1 MKLVNSVNT
10 IDINRYTK
18 LKNEISDTERK
29 IREKVKLI
37 HAIIGIDVK
46 SRGCIVLENIE
57 SVYEQYD
64 KDLYE
69 TYIVI
74 ESTEHEYDD
83 FYRNKTYLK
92 KYLFDTPDIGLRNN
106 RENFAEELEKS
117 NQIQLELKKQKED
130 TDKQAKEQELQALL
144 DRAEQLKKELGK

>member
-1 MKLVNSVNT
+1 MKSVNNVGML
-10 IDINRYTK
+10 DISRYTK
-18 LKNEISDTERK
+18 LKNEVSEIERK

-37 HAIIGIDVK
+37 HTIIGIDIK
-46 SRGCIVLENIE
+46 SHGCIVLENIE

-64 KDLYE
+64 KALYE

-83 FYRNKTYLK
+83 FYRNKTYIK
-92 KYLFDTPDIGLRNN
+92 KYLFDTPDTGLRNQ
-106 RENFAEELEKS
+106 REHFAEELEKS
-117 NQIQLELKKQKED
+117 NQIQLELMKQKEEA
-130 TDKQAKEQELQALL
+130 DKQTKEQELKTLL

>member
-1 MKLVNSVNT
+1 ML
-10 IDINRYTK
+10 DISRYTK
-18 LKNEISDTERK
+18 LKNEVSEIEQK

-37 HAIIGIDVK
+37 HTIIGIDVK
-46 SRGCIVLENIE
+46 SRGCIILENIE

-83 FYRNKTYLK
+83 FYWNNTYIK
-92 KYLFDTPDIGLRNN
+92 KYLFDTPDIGLRNQ
-106 RENFAEELEKS
+106 REHFAEELEKS
-117 NQIQLELKKQKED
+117 NQMQLALKKQKEEAA
-130 TDKQAKEQELQALL
+130 KQTKEQELKTLL

>member
-1 MKLVNSVNT
+1 MKLVNNVGML
-10 IDINRYTK
+10 DISRYTK
-18 LKNEISDTERK
+18 LKNEVSEIWRK

-46 SRGCIVLENIE
+46 SRGCTILENIE

-64 KDLYE
+64 KDLCE

-74 ESTEHEYDD
+74 ESTEHGCDDEYW
-83 FYRNKTYLK
+83 NTTYIK
-92 KYLFDTPDIGLRNN
+92 KYLFDTPDTRLRSR
-106 RENFAEELEKS
+106 REYFAEELEKS

-130 TDKQAKEQELQALL
+130 ATKQEKEQELKALL

>member
-1 MKLVNSVNT
+1 ML
-10 IDINRYTK
+10 DISRYTK
-18 LKNEISDTERK
+18 LKNEVSEIERK

-37 HAIIGIDVK
+37 HTIIGIDIK
-46 SRGCIVLENIE
+46 SHGCIVLENIE

-64 KDLYE
+64 KALYE

-83 FYRNKTYLK
+83 FYRNKTYIK
-92 KYLFDTPDIGLRNN
+92 KYLFDTPDTGLRNQ
-106 RENFAEELEKS
+106 REHFAEELEKS
-117 NQIQLELKKQKED
+117 NQIQLELMKQKEEA
-130 TDKQAKEQELQALL
+130 DKQTKEQELKTLL